1 MAYGNRRHARQ
12 VEAWPGYVDVL
23 STLLMVI
30 VFVLM
35 IFVIGQLF
43 LSQALSGRDE
53 ALAKLNRQIA
63 ELANILALSQQSAT
77 ELQGQVD
84 QLSGALTKST
94 AERDELKNQLVVVIG
109 ERDSLKAQVGDLQ
122 AQASEYDAKLAQ
134 QTALTEEARKKLEDA
149 YKSIEADQ
157 AKINALMTDI
167 AALQSLRDELMKKV
181 GNYETEKE
189 EITSEAQKRV
199 ELLNQQILALRQQLS
214 DLATALD
221 ISEAKSKQQEVQ
233 IAELGK
239 RLNTALASK
248 VEELARYRSEFFGRL
263 REILGNRE
271 DIQIVGDRFVFQ
283 SEVFF
288 DSASAEIGPDGREQ
302 LDVLAT
308 TLILLMAEIPE
319 DLDWVLRIDGHTD
332 NRPIRSS
339 PIYPS
344 NWELSTARAVAV
356 VKYLASRG
364 IPADR
369 LAAAGFGEFRP
380 LDTGENEVAY
390 RKNRRIEIKLDQR

>member
-1 MAYGNRRHARQ
+1 MALSNRRHARQ
-12 VEAWPGYVDVL
+12 IEAWPGYVDVL

-63 ELANILALSQQSAT
+63 ELADILALSQKNAT

-94 AERDELKNQLVVVIG
+94 AERDELKNQLVVVLG
-109 ERDSLKAQVGDLQ
+109 ERDALQAQIGDLQ
-122 AQASEYDAKLAQ
+122 KQASDVNSKVQ
-134 QTALTEEARKKLEDA
+134 QQAALTAEAEKKLEEA

-157 AKINALMTDI
+157 SKINALLTDI
-167 AALQSLRDELMKKV
+167 AALQSLRDELMKKLGDKDV
-181 GNYETEKE
+181 EKE
-189 EITSEAQKRV
+189 EISTEAQKRV

-214 DLATALD
+214 DIAKALE
-221 ISEAKSKQQEVQ
+221 ISETKSKDQEVQ
-233 IAELGK
+233 IAELGR

-248 VEELARYRSEFFGRL
+248 VQELARYRSEFFGRL
-263 REILGNRE
+263 REILGNRQ

-283 SEVFF
+283 SEVLFE
-288 DSASAEIGPDGREQ
+288 SGSAEIGAAGKDQ

-308 TLILLMAEIPE
+308 TLILLSPEIPA

-332 NRPIRSS
+332 ARPISS
-339 PIYPS
+339 REFPS

-356 VKYLASRG
+356 LKYLESRG
-364 IPADR
+364 IPPER
-369 LAAAGFGEFRP
+369 LAAAGFAEFRP
-380 LDTGENEVAY
+380 LDSGTSEEAY
-390 RKNRRIEIKLDQR
+390 RKNRRIEIKFDQR

>member
-1 MAYGNRRHARQ
+1 MALSNRRHARQ

-63 ELANILALSQQSAT
+63 ELANILALSQQSTT

-109 ERDSLKAQVGDLQ
+109 ERDSLKAQVGELQ
-122 AQASEYDAKLAQ
+122 AQASEYDSKLAEQ
-134 QTALTEEARKKLEDA
+134 MALSEEAQKKLEEA

-167 AALQSLRDELMKKV
+167 AALQSLRDELMRKV

-239 RLNTALASK
+239 RLNAALASK

-288 DSASAEIGPDGREQ
+288 DSASAELGPDGREQ

-308 TLILLMAEIPE
+308 TLILLMADIPD

-332 NRPIRSS
+332 NRPIRS
-339 PIYPS
+339 PLYPS
-344 NWELSTARAVAV
+344 NWELSTARAVEV

-364 IPADR
+364 ITADR
-369 LAAAGFGEFRP
+369 QAAAGFGEFRP
-380 LDTGENEVAY
+380 LDTGENEAAW

>member
-1 MAYGNRRHARQ
+1 MALGNRRHARQ
-12 VEAWPGYVDVL
+12 IEAWPGYVDVL

-63 ELANILALSQQSAT
+63 ELADILALSQKNAT

-94 AERDELKNQLVVVIG
+94 AERDELKNQLVVVLG
-109 ERDSLKAQVGDLQ
+109 ERDALQAQIGDLQ
-122 AQASEYDAKLAQ
+122 QQASDVNAKVQ
-134 QTALTEEARKKLEDA
+134 QQATLTAEAEKKLEEA

-157 AKINALMTDI
+157 SKINALLTDI
-167 AALQSLRDELMKKV
+167 AALQSLRDELMKKLGDKDV
-181 GNYETEKE
+181 EKE
-189 EITSEAQKRV
+189 EISTEAQKRV

-214 DLATALD
+214 DIAKALD
-221 ISEAKSKQQEVQ
+221 ISEAKSKDQEVQ

-248 VEELARYRSEFFGRL
+248 VQELARYRSEFFGRL
-263 REILGNRE
+263 REILGNRQ

-283 SEVFF
+283 SEVLFESG
-288 DSASAEIGPDGREQ
+288 SADIGPAGKDQ

-308 TLILLMAEIPE
+308 TLILLSPEIPA

-332 NRPIRSS
+332 ARPISS
-339 PIYPS
+339 REFPS

-356 VKYLASRG
+356 LKYLESRG
-364 IPADR
+364 IPPER
-369 LAAAGFGEFRP
+369 LAAAGFAEFRP
-380 LDTGENEVAY
+380 LDSSGTEAAY
-390 RKNRRIEIKLDQR
+390 RKNRRIEIKFDQR

>member
-1 MAYGNRRHARQ
+1 MALGRSRHQR
-12 VEAWPGYVDVL
+12 VEAWHGYVDVL

-63 ELANILALSQQSAT
+63 EMADILSLRVQETGALKS
-77 ELQGQVD
+77 QVD

-94 AERDELKNQLVVVIG
+94 AERDELRNQLVVVIG
-109 ERDSLKAQVGDLQ
+109 ERDSLQAQIGDLQ
-122 AQASEYDAKLAQ
+122 KQMKSSADQLAAQS
-134 QTALTEEARKKLEDA
+134 ALTAEAQKKLEEA
-149 YKSIEADQ
+149 YKSIEAD
-157 AKINALMTDI
+157 KDKVNALLTDV
-167 AALQSLRDELMKKV
+167 AALQSLRDELMKKI
-181 GNYETEKE
+181 GDYETEKE
-189 EITSEAQKRV
+189 EISAESQKRV
-199 ELLNQQILALRQQLS
+199 ELLNQQILALRQQL
-214 DLATALD
+214 AD
-221 ISEAKSKQQEVQ
+221 ISKALEIAETKSKDQGIQ

-239 RLNTALASK
+239 RLNSALASK
-248 VEELARYRSEFFGRL
+248 VQELARYRSEFFGRL

-288 DSASAEIGPDGREQ
+288 DSGSADIGADGRDQ

-308 TLILLMAEIPE
+308 TLILLLPEIPK
-319 DLDWVLRIDGHTD
+319 DIDWVLRVDGHTD
-332 NRPIRSS
+332 DRPISS
-339 PIYPS
+339 NQFPS

-380 LDTGENEVAY
+380 IDTSGTDEGR
-390 RKNRRIEIKLDQR
+390 RKNRRIEIKFDQR

>member
-1 MAYGNRRHARQ
+1 MALSRSRHRQ

-63 ELANILALSQQSAT
+63 EMADILSLRQQETGALKS
-77 ELQGQVD
+77 QVD
-84 QLSGALTKST
+84 QLSSALTRST
-94 AERDELKNQLVVVIG
+94 AERDELRNQLVVVIG
-109 ERDSLKAQVGDLQ
+109 ERDSLQ
-122 AQASEYDAKLAQ
+122 AQIGDMQKQMKSSSDQLAAQ
-134 QTALTEEARKKLEDA
+134 AALTAAAQKKLEDA
-149 YKSIEADQ
+149 YKSIEADKD
-157 AKINALMTDI
+157 KIGALLTDV
-167 AALQSLRDELMKKV
+167 AALQSLRDELMKKI
-181 GNYETEKE
+181 GNFETEKE
-189 EITSEAQKRV
+189 ELSTEAQKRV
-199 ELLNQQILALRQQLS
+199 ELLNQQILALRQQL
-214 DLATALD
+214 AD
-221 ISEAKSKQQEVQ
+221 ISKALEIAETKSKDQGIQ

-248 VEELARYRSEFFGRL
+248 VQELARYRSEFFGRL
-263 REILGNRE
+263 REVLGNRQ

-283 SEVFF
+283 SEVLF
-288 DSASAEIGPDGREQ
+288 DSGSADIGPDGKDQ

-308 TLILLMAEIPE
+308 TLILLLPEIPPE
-319 DLDWVLRIDGHTD
+319 IDWVLRIDGHTD
-332 NRPIRSS
+332 DRPISS
-339 PIYPS
+339 YEFPS

-369 LAAAGFGEFRP
+369 LAAAGFAEFRP
-380 LDTGENEVAY
+380 IDTSGSDEGR
-390 RKNRRIEIKLDQR
+390 RKNRRIEIKFDQR

>member
-1 MAYGNRRHARQ
+1 MARSNRRHARQ

-63 ELANILALSQQSAT
+63 ELADILALSQKNAT

-84 QLSGALTKST
+84 QLSGALTQST
-94 AERDELKNQLVVVIG
+94 AERDELKKQLVVVMG
-109 ERDSLKAQVGDLQ
+109 ERDSLQAQIGELQ
-122 AQASEYDAKLAQ
+122 AQQSKFDAQLAAQ
-134 QTALTEEARKKLEDA
+134 NALTEEAKKKLEEA

-157 AKINALMTDI
+157 GKINALLTDI
-167 AALQSLRDELMKKV
+167 AALQSLRDELMKKLGDKEV
-181 GNYETEKE
+181 EAE
-189 EITSEAQKRV
+189 EISSEAQKRV

-214 DLATALD
+214 DIAAALE
-221 ISEAKSKQQEVQ
+221 ISEAKAKEQEVQ

-239 RLNTALASK
+239 KLNTALASK
-248 VEELARYRSEFFGRL
+248 VQELARYRSEFFGRL

-283 SEVFF
+283 SEVLF
-288 DSASAEIGPDGREQ
+288 DTASAEIGAAGKDQ

-308 TLILLMAEIPE
+308 TLILLASEIPP
-319 DLDWVLRIDGHTD
+319 DLDWILRIDGHTD
-332 NRPIRSS
+332 SRPIRGSRD
-339 PIYPS
+339 YPS

-364 IPADR
+364 IPPDR
-369 LAAAGFGEFRP
+369 LAAAGFAEFRP
-380 LDTGENEVAY
+380 LDPGETEEAY
-390 RKNRRIEIKLDQR
+390 RKNRRIEIKFDQR

>member
-43 LSQALSGRDE
+43 LSQALTGRDE
-53 ALAKLNRQIA
+53 ALAKLNRQIS

-84 QLSGALTKST
+84 QISGALTKST

-134 QTALTEEARKKLEDA
+134 HAALSEEAQKKLEDA

-233 IAELGK
+233 IADLGK
-239 RLNTALASK
+239 RLNLALASK

-288 DSASAEIGPDGREQ
+288 DSASAELGPEGREQ

-332 NRPIRSS
+332 SRPIRGSRD
-339 PIYPS
+339 YPS

-364 IPADR
+364 IPPDR
-369 LAAAGFGEFRP
+369 LAAAGFAEFRP
-380 LDTGENEVAY
+380 LDTGDTEEAY
-390 RKNRRIEIKLDQR
+390 RKNRRIEIKFDQR

>member
-1 MAYGNRRHARQ
+1 MALSNRRHARQ

-63 ELANILALSQQSAT
+63 ELANILALSQQSTT

-109 ERDSLKAQVGDLQ
+109 ERDSLKAQVGELQ
-122 AQASEYDAKLAQ
+122 AQASEYDSKLAEQ
-134 QTALTEEARKKLEDA
+134 MALSEEAQKKLEEA

-167 AALQSLRDELMKKV
+167 AALQSLRDELMRKV

-239 RLNTALASK
+239 RLNAALASK

-288 DSASAEIGPDGREQ
+288 DSASAELGPDGREQ

-308 TLILLMAEIPE
+308 TLILLMADIPD

-332 NRPIRSS
+332 NRPIRS
-339 PIYPS
+339 PLYPS
-344 NWELSTARAVAV
+344 NWELSTARAVEV

-380 LDTGENEVAY
+380 LDTGENEAAW

>member
-1 MAYGNRRHARQ
+1 MALSNRRHARQ
-12 VEAWPGYVDVL
+12 IEAWPGYVDVL

-63 ELANILALSQQSAT
+63 ELADILALSQKNAT
-77 ELQGQVD
+77 ELQSQVD

-94 AERDELKNQLVVVIG
+94 AERDDLKNQLVVVMG
-109 ERDSLKAQVGDLQ
+109 ERDALQAQIGDLQ
-122 AQASEYDAKLAQ
+122 KQASDVNSKVQ
-134 QTALTEEARKKLEDA
+134 QQAALTAEAEKKLEEA

-157 AKINALMTDI
+157 SKINALLTDI
-167 AALQSLRDELMKKV
+167 AALQSLRDELMKKLGDKDV
-181 GNYETEKE
+181 EKE
-189 EITSEAQKRV
+189 EISTEAQKRV

-214 DLATALD
+214 DIAKALE
-221 ISEAKSKQQEVQ
+221 ISETKSKDQEVQ

-248 VEELARYRSEFFGRL
+248 VQELARYRSEFFGRL
-263 REILGNRE
+263 REILGNRQ

-283 SEVFF
+283 SEVLFE
-288 DSASAEIGPDGREQ
+288 SGSAEIGAAGKDQ

-308 TLILLMAEIPE
+308 TLILLTPEIPA

-332 NRPIRSS
+332 ARPISS
-339 PIYPS
+339 REFPS

-356 VKYLASRG
+356 LKYLESRG
-364 IPADR
+364 IPPER
-369 LAAAGFGEFRP
+369 LAAAGFAEFRP
-380 LDTGENEVAY
+380 LDSGTSEEAY
-390 RKNRRIEIKLDQR
+390 RKNRRIEIKFDQR

>member
-1 MAYGNRRHARQ
+1 MALSNRRHARQ
-12 VEAWPGYVDVL
+12 IEAWPGYVDVL

-63 ELANILALSQQSAT
+63 ELADILALSQKNAT
-77 ELQGQVD
+77 ELQSQVD

-94 AERDELKNQLVVVIG
+94 AERDDLKNQLVVVMG
-109 ERDSLKAQVGDLQ
+109 ERDALQAQMGDLQ
-122 AQASEYDAKLAQ
+122 QKQSSFDAQLAAQA
-134 QTALTEEARKKLEDA
+134 ALTEEAKKKLEEA
-149 YKSIEADQ
+149 YKSVEADQ
-157 AKINALMTDI
+157 AKINALLTDI
-167 AALQSLRDELMKKV
+167 AALQSLRDELMKKLGDKDV
-181 GNYETEKE
+181 EKE
-189 EITSEAQKRV
+189 EISTEAQKRV

-214 DLATALD
+214 DIAKALE
-221 ISEAKSKQQEVQ
+221 ISETKSKDQEVQ

-248 VEELARYRSEFFGRL
+248 VQELARYRSEFFGRL
-263 REILGNRE
+263 REILGNRQ

-283 SEVFF
+283 SEVLFE
-288 DSASAEIGPDGREQ
+288 SGSAEIGAAGKDQ

-308 TLILLMAEIPE
+308 TLILLTPEIPA

-332 NRPIRSS
+332 ARPISS
-339 PIYPS
+339 REFPS

-356 VKYLASRG
+356 LKYLESRG
-364 IPADR
+364 IPPER
-369 LAAAGFGEFRP
+369 LAAAGFAEFRP
-380 LDTGENEVAY
+380 LDSGTSEEAY
-390 RKNRRIEIKLDQR
+390 RKNRRIEIKFDQR